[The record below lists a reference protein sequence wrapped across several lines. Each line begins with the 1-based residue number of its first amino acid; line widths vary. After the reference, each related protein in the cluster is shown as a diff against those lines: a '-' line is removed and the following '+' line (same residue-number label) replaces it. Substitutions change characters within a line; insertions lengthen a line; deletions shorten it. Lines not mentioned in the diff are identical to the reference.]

1 MIRLYLM
8 VCFLM
13 LSGCGGQSVS
23 KPTLLSNA
31 ESYSND
37 AMQAYQDEEWVSA
50 QRLFNRAL
58 YLYQS
63 MDDRQAVLASHINL
77 VEVALARHDPVAAQK
92 RLRLAED
99 IVIID
104 GLDDFYLRMSLLNAL
119 VAMQQKETTKA
130 NGFLSKLLPVF
141 KDVAV
146 LTTPD
151 RIQLVAIS
159 SRVNIAFER
168 KQHESLWV
176 QRYFQALK
184 KSANQDSA
192 LEAGLL
198 RFQSKLLL
206 QQGAYNEAE
215 TYLQQALMIY
225 KNKGSR
231 TGTAGVLLALGELY
245 KKQAKNVQAL
255 SHFKRSMFVYRSLG
269 SDRKVNEVIELLKQ
283 MKLKVTKQ

>member
-1 MIRLYLM
+1 
-8 VCFLM
+8 M

-92 RLRLAED
+92 SLRLAED

-104 GLDDFYLRMSLLNAL
+104 GLDNYYPRMSLLKAL
-119 VAMQQKETTKA
+119 MAMQQKEIIKA
-130 NGFLSKLLPVF
+130 NGFLSELLPVF
-141 KDVAV
+141 KGEDALVI
-146 LTTPD
+146 PD

-159 SRVNIAFER
+159 SRVKTAFER

-184 KSANQDSA
+184 KSANKDSA
-192 LEAGLL
+192 LEAGFL

-206 QQGAYNEAE
+206 QQGAYDEAE

-231 TGTAGVLLALGELY
+231 TGTAGTLLALGALY
-245 KKQAKNVQAL
+245 KKQAKNALAL
-255 SHFKRSMFVYRSLG
+255 SHFKRSIFVYRSLG
-269 SDRKVNEVIELLKQ
+269 SDRKVNEVTKLLEQ
-283 MKLKVTKQ
+283 MTLKATK

>member
-1 MIRLYLM
+1 
-8 VCFLM
+8 
-13 LSGCGGQSVS
+13 
-23 KPTLLSNA
+23 
-31 ESYSND
+31 
-37 AMQAYQDEEWVSA
+37 
-50 QRLFNRAL
+50 
-58 YLYQS
+58 
-63 MDDRQAVLASHINL
+63 
-77 VEVALARHDPVAAQK
+77 VAAQK
-92 RLRLAED
+92 SLILAED

-269 SDRKVNEVIELLKQ
+269 SDRKVNEVTELLKQ
-283 MKLKVTKQ
+283 MKLKATK